1 MIITLI
7 SAVALL
13 TILSNLVWVPLIP
26 CAIMCVY
33 TLAYRPYKNFGDNI
47 RSSFNLIV
55 MSAFL
60 GLRMYVS
67 QCTLHQLKSEFMMI
81 LVIIGYILLFVVL
94 LVGLISA
101 IYYYREEQNKIL
113 QT

>member
-33 TLAYRPYKNFGDNI
+33 TLAYRPYKNLGDNI

-55 MSAFL
+55 MSAFYWNNNINFS
-60 GLRMYVS
+60 MYSLSV
-67 QCTLHQLKSEFMMI
+67 KI
-81 LVIIGYILLFVVL
+81 LVYDD
-94 LVGLISA
+94 ISYCWLYSIVCCNTNWA
-101 IYYYREEQNKIL
+101 
-113 QT
+113 